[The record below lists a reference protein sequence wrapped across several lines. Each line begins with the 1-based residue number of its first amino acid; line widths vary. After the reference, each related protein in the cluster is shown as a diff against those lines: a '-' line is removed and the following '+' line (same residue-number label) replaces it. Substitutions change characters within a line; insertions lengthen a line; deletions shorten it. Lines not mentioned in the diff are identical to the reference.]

1 MGSHVCRGVL
11 RIVAGFLFLQHATAK
26 LLGVPHVAYF
36 DHLQLWSLLGI
47 AGVIEL
53 IGAPLLILGACTR
66 LVAFIL
72 CGEMAFAYFIGH
84 VPQGNLFAP
93 LLNQGEPAVLYC
105 FIFLFLAA
113 AGPGAW
119 SLDSFAPKT
128 RRGGSRRREGA
139 ARWMTHAEATCR
151 WLTGVLGS

>member
-1 MGSHVCRGVL
+1 MSTFTVLGSNAAARAQGIL

-26 LLGVPHVAYF
+26 LFGVPHVAYF
-36 DHLQLWSLLGI
+36 DNLQLFSLLGI

-53 IGAPLLILGACTR
+53 VAAPLLILGVFTR

-72 CGEMAFAYFIGH
+72 SGEMAFAYFIGH
-84 VPQGNLFAP
+84 VPQGHFLAP

-105 FIFLFLAA
+105 FVFLFFAA

-119 SLDSFAPKT
+119 SLESLRQKRP
-128 RRGGSRRREGA
+128 S
-139 ARWMTHAEATCR
+139 
-151 WLTGVLGS
+151 